1 MGLVVTLV
9 SGDRDDV
16 NNTIVLVDNATRVVL
31 AVINIDQPQRARV
44 RVNCEADRARLR
56 ILRGVLLGHVPA
68 IGEVL
73 PVEFFET
80 AHKPQA

>member
-9 SGDRDDV
+9 SGDRDDL
-16 NNTIVLVDNATRVVL
+16 NNTIVFVDNVTHVVL
-31 AVINIDQPQRARV
+31 AVINIDQPQHARV

-73 PVEFFET
+73 PAAFFET
-80 AHKPQA
+80 AK